1 MKDRMKLSIQIL
13 SAVLLLVAVAGLTY
27 AWFMHN
33 AALSTLIPIE
43 KPDTITLSNL
53 DGTDMIELDL
63 DYREGQD
70 SKDEAGW
77 IHIYRP
83 ICIRSTGKSHQ
94 LEIAHTTNLVSL
106 KFEIYPVSPEQAAPE
121 QVFDRS
127 VLKTPL
133 RGRREGAGDTRV
145 YENPKDKND
154 QSIRIAQAELLDNYK
169 ADDSVN
175 SYAYPLYWIA
185 ELCTSSELVSYRKV
199 QTIEKSEFDVA
210 SKRNITFYYT
220 YYYLEI
226 SWKETTKETDL
237 FYVLARNVE

>member
-13 SAVLLLVAVAGLTY
+13 SAVLLLVTVAGLTY

-33 AALSTLIPIE
+33 AALSILIPIE
-43 KPDTITLSNL
+43 KPDTITISNL

-70 SKDEAGW
+70 SRDEDGW

-83 ICIRSTGKSHQ
+83 ICIRSTGIRHQ
-94 LEIAHTTNLVSL
+94 LEIAHTTNLLSL
-106 KFEIYPVSPEQAAPE
+106 KFELYPVAYDLVEAGQTFVPSIQ
-121 QVFDRS
+121 D
-127 VLKTPL
+127 TPL
-133 RGRREGAGDTRV
+133 RGRLEKDENTRI
-145 YENPKDKND
+145 YENPDTEAGQNLVAK
-154 QSIRIAQAELLDNYK
+154 AEPLENYK
-169 ADDSVN
+169 TKDTVN
-175 SYAYPLYWIA
+175 QYAYPLYWIA
-185 ELCTSSELVSYRKV
+185 EPCSGKEGNEDYRLVDTVPK
-199 QTIEKSEFDVA
+199 QEFDVA
-210 SKRNITFYYT
+210 SRKEITFYYT